1 MPEIPRQVLE
11 YIYELRSPAFL
22 LLDTEGCLSDWGGSP
37 ERYGI
42 HALEKGKPAEEFI
55 AVLEGFFPSG
65 YEETRLSRVK
75 TGEGLSADIHIVRK
89 EKGYWVIFLDV
100 SLEEEQQKV
109 LQQKLN
115 DMTLLRDKYLKLI
128 TRLIGKEASR
138 RLRENAF
145 MESDSSLISETCAD
159 YDRGFPLSCGGEK
172 K

>member
-22 LLDTEGCLSDWGGSP
+22 LLDTEGCLLDWGGSP

-42 HALEKGKPAEEFI
+42 RRLEKGKPAEEFV

-65 YEETRLSRVK
+65 EEQTRLSRVK
-75 TGEGLSADIHIVRK
+75 TGGGLSADVHIVRK

-115 DMTLLRDKYLKLI
+115 DMTLLRDRYLKLM
-128 TRLIGKEASR
+128 TRHLGKEVTR
-138 RLRENAF
+138 RLTEKGIREPDL
-145 MESDSSLISETCAD
+145 SVISETAAD
-159 YDRGFPLSCGGEK
+159 SDCGFSPSCGGK
-172 K
+172 KK